1 MTVNFLTQNNSP
13 CTHNAPLSGCPVTTI
28 VLLQDDGCPS
38 HGEELPAMDPAL
50 DPALDENHVASQ
62 NLVSLVF
69 KELVISI
76 LGDGVRMHVG
86 GGVV

>member
-1 MTVNFLTQNNSP
+1 
-13 CTHNAPLSGCPVTTI
+13 
-28 VLLQDDGCPS
+28 
-38 HGEELPAMDPAL
+38 MDPAL
-50 DPALDENHVASQ
+50 DPALDEDHVASQ